1 MEYTLEISAHFVFEL
16 IAARPVA
23 TFPLITH
30 QSHSLIGTLPYANA
44 TSYVGL
50 PVRNGLPS
58 TWIASNRQASL
69 QVAHAT
75 QSVLSTSAT

>member
-1 MEYTLEISAHFVFEL
+1 MSAQLVLGL

-50 PVRNGLPS
+50 PVRNDFPS
-58 TWIASNRQASL
+58 TWIASDMQASL

-75 QSVLSTSAT
+75 QKVLSTSAA